1 MSMSKPSDSAS
12 TLLLGTGL
20 GCFLIT
26 GFGLI
31 QGRMYLDSLSLGW
44 LFPVTGVVLL
54 LMSRTLRSGNGP
66 LSKAFPDENDEML
79 SERVRSELE
88 TTVKDASVGSAW
100 AELEAAVLE
109 SELSEE
115 E

>member
-1 MSMSKPSDSAS
+1 MSNPSHSAS
-12 TLLLGTGL
+12 ILLLGTGL

-31 QGRMYLDSLSLGW
+31 QGRMTLTSFSIGW
-44 LFPVTGVVLL
+44 FFPIIGVLL
-54 LMSRTLRSGNGP
+54 LFLSRTLPSGAGP
-66 LSKAFPDENDEML
+66 LSKAFPDEDDEML
-79 SERVRSELE
+79 SERVRNELE

>member
-1 MSMSKPSDSAS
+1 MSKPSDSAS
-12 TLLLGTGL
+12 TLLLGTGM

-31 QGRMYLDSLSLGW
+31 QGRLELDTVSFGW
-44 LFPVTGVVLL
+44 LFPITGVVLIFL
-54 LMSRTLRSGNGP
+54 SETLRSGNGP

-79 SERVRSELE
+79 TERVRMEIE

-115 E
+115 

>member
-1 MSMSKPSDSAS
+1 MSKPSDSAA

-20 GCFLIT
+20 GCFLIS
-26 GFGLI
+26 GFGLL
-31 QGRMYLDSLSLGW
+31 QGRMHLNSLSIGW
-44 LFPVTGVVLL
+44 FFPVIGAVLIL
-54 LMSRTLRSGNGP
+54 LSRTLRSGNGP
-66 LSKAFPDENDEML
+66 LSRTFPDENDEML
-79 SERVRSELE
+79 SERVRGEIE

-100 AELEAAVLE
+100 AELEAAVIE

>member
-1 MSMSKPSDSAS
+1 MSMSKPSDAAS
-12 TLLLGTGL
+12 SLLLGTGI

-31 QGRMYLDSLSLGW
+31 QGRMNLETLSLGW
-44 LFPVTGVVLL
+44 VFPSIGLL
-54 LMSRTLRSGNGP
+54 LVILSKSVLSGTGP
-66 LSKAFPDENDEML
+66 LARSFPDEDDDML
-79 SERVRSELE
+79 SERVRSEIE
-88 TTVKDASVGSAW
+88 TTLKDVSVGSAW

-115 E
+115 

>member
-1 MSMSKPSDSAS
+1 MSTPSDSAS

-31 QGRMYLDSLSLGW
+31 QGRMELTTFSGGW
-44 LFPVTGVVLL
+44 FFPIIGVLL
-54 LMSRTLRSGNGP
+54 LFLSRTLRTGSGP
-66 LSKAFPDENDEML
+66 LSKAFPNENDEML
-79 SERVRSELE
+79 SERVRNDLE
-88 TTVKDASVGSAW
+88 TTFKDASVGSAW

-109 SELSEE
+109 AELGEE
-115 E
+115 

>member
-1 MSMSKPSDSAS
+1 MSKPSDSAS
-12 TLLLGTGL
+12 TLLLGTGM

-31 QGRMYLDSLSLGW
+31 QGRLELETVSSGW
-44 LFPVTGVVLL
+44 LFPITGVVLL
-54 LMSRTLRSGNGP
+54 LLSRTLRSGNGP

-79 SERVRSELE
+79 TERVRMEIE

-115 E
+115 

>member
-1 MSMSKPSDSAS
+1 MSKPSDSAA

-20 GCFLIT
+20 GCFLIS
-26 GFGLI
+26 GFGLL
-31 QGRMYLDSLSLGW
+31 QGRMHLDSLSIGW
-44 LFPVTGVVLL
+44 FFPVTGVVLL
-54 LMSRTLRSGNGP
+54 LLSRTLRSGSGP
-66 LSKAFPDENDEML
+66 LSRTFPDENDEML
-79 SERVRSELE
+79 SERVRGEIE

-109 SELSEE
+109 SELSDEE

>member
-1 MSMSKPSDSAS
+1 MSKPSDSAS

-26 GFGLI
+26 GFGLV
-31 QGRMYLDSLSLGW
+31 QERMSLDSISLGW
-44 LFPVTGVVLL
+44 FFPITGIVLIL
-54 LMSRTLRSGNGP
+54 
-66 LSKAFPDENDEML
+66 LSKTLQSGGGPFSKVFSNEDDEML
-79 SERVRSELE
+79 STRVHSEMESTL
-88 TTVKDASVGSAW
+88 KDASVSSAW

-115 E
+115 